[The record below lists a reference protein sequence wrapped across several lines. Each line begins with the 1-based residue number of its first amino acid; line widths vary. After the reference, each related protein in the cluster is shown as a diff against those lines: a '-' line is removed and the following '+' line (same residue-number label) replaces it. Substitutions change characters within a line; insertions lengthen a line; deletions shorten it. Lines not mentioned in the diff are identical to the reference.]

1 MNEPMDLDKLATE
14 SKVVAAGRP
23 AKQPDGALNP
33 PIALNSTFMK
43 VGLLA
48 MADMAMKPGVP

>member
-33 PIALNSTFMK
+33 PICT
-43 VGLLA
+43 
-48 MADMAMKPGVP
+48 

>member
-1 MNEPMDLDKLATE
+1 MSNEIDLNKLATE

-33 PIALNSTFMK
+33 HNYIIKEIA
-43 VGLLA
+43 
-48 MADMAMKPGVP
+48 

>member
-1 MNEPMDLDKLATE
+1 MSNEIDLNKLATE

-33 PIALNSTFMK
+33 PIALNSTFHE
-43 VGLLA
+43 GG
-48 MADMAMKPGVP
+48 PIGYGRYGNET